1 MLVTTLPLILD
12 EEPIGIILRIGR
24 KLARP
29 AKIWAYCW
37 CDDDATSDDHPHQHL
52 PVVHER

>member
-1 MLVTTLPLILD
+1 VTTLPLVLD

-24 KLARP
+24 QLARP

-37 CDDDATSDDHPHQHL
+37 CADDTATGGHAHEHL